1 MLSAVQLNN
10 QSTAKAAEVGDI
22 IPNRYLPPKLG
33 AGQGPIS
40 EDAPEFKLR
49 ISHLVPHT
57 ACSIENY
64 GIGRRFRPHRVL
76 TIPLSP
82 GEVAPLAGMKVRAFA
97 LDASALT
104 RPTI

>member
-64 GIGRRFRPHRVL
+64 GIGRRFRPHRSDY
-76 TIPLSP
+76 TSP
-82 GEVAPLAGMKVRAFA
+82 AETGRASGGGEGASIA